1 MILARIFVVASN
13 VFREVIRDRVL
24 YLIGFFAIAFVAAVV
39 LLPEVSG
46 GSGSK
51 IILDVGLAAISL
63 LGLAIAVFI
72 GTGLVNKEIEK
83 RTVYVMI
90 AKPISRAEFIIGKHW
105 GLSSVLAVLVLAMTA
120 IYLGVL
126 SLRQIEYPLDSIL
139 LAALFQFLEL
149 SLITAIAILFGVFT
163 NSLLATLLTIGV
175 YLMGHF
181 SRDLLSLGRLAQDAS
196 LEQATRIIYLVL
208 PDLSR
213 LDLKNQA
220 VYGMSLL
227 PGSVEL
233 LSSAV
238 YGLIY
243 IALVLTIAIV
253 IFSRR
258 QF

>member
-1 MILARIFVVASN
+1 MNLARILVIASN

-24 YLIGFFAIAFVAAVV
+24 YVIGFFAIALITASV

-46 GSGSK
+46 GSGNK

-90 AKPISRAEFIIGKHW
+90 AKPINRAEFIVGKHW
-105 GLSSVLAVLVLAMTA
+105 GLSAVLAVLVSAMIA

-126 SLRQIEYPLDSIL
+126 TAKQITYPLDSIL

-163 NSLLATLLTIGV
+163 NSLLAMFLTVAV
-175 YLMGHF
+175 YLMGHL
-181 SRDLLSLGRLAQDAS
+181 SRDLLSLGNLAKDSS
-196 LEQATRIIYLVL
+196 LQPVTQALYLIL

-220 VYGMSLL
+220 IYGMSLL
-227 PGSVEL
+227 PSPLEL
-233 LSSAV
+233 AGNAA

-243 IALVLTIAIV
+243 TALVLAIAIL

>member
-1 MILARIFVVASN
+1 
-13 VFREVIRDRVL
+13 
-24 YLIGFFAIAFVAAVV
+24 
-39 LLPEVSG
+39 
-46 GSGSK
+46 
-51 IILDVGLAAISL
+51 
-63 LGLAIAVFI
+63 
-72 GTGLVNKEIEK
+72 
-83 RTVYVMI
+83 MI